1 MLDST
6 DGKVP
11 VTLNI
16 TTTSEDKLQ
25 EKGIPPAYRRLKT
38 LLIKNTNKQ

>member
-6 DGKVP
+6 DGNVP

-16 TTTSEDKLQ
+16 TTTSEEQ
-25 EKGIPPAYRRLKT
+25 T
-38 LLIKNTNKQ
+38 LGKRYSSSISGVENYID

>member
-1 MLDST
+1 MLDSA
-6 DGKVP
+6 DGNVP

-25 EKGIPPAYRRLKT
+25 EKDIPPAYQGLKT
-38 LLIKNTNKQ
+38 ILIKNTIKQ